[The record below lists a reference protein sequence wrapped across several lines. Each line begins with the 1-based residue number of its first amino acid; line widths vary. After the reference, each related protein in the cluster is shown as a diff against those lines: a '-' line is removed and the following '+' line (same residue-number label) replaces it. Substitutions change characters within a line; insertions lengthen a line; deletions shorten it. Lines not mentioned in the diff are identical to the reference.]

1 MRLIPILFLLVTSQ
15 LARAQTETLM
25 WDANAPTGIQQT
37 QVVGYNV
44 YLGIS
49 SGKYNTVYNAGLVTK
64 YTLLN
69 LTVGTRY
76 YAAVT
81 AYNSSQTESLPSNEV
96 MFLAALPTPTPTATP
111 TPVTTPTPTPVPTPT
126 PTPMPTAT
134 PTPVP
139 TPVPTPIP
147 TPVPTPTPMPT
158 ATPTPVATPTPT
170 PVPYA
175 VWDANLASY
184 MRSIGVSRVNQAR
197 INAWVRA
204 NPPTP

>member
-1 MRLIPILFLLVTSQ
+1 MRWVLILLLVTSQ

-96 MFLAALPTPTPTATP
+96 MFLAALPTPTP
-111 TPVTTPTPTPVPTPT
+111 VMTPTPTPVPTPT

-139 TPVPTPIP
+139 TA
-147 TPVPTPTPMPT
+147 TPTPMP
-158 ATPTPVATPTPT
+158 TPTPT
-170 PVPYA
+170 PVPTA
-175 VWDANLASY
+175 T
-184 MRSIGVSRVNQAR
+184 
-197 INAWVRA
+197 
-204 NPPTP
+204 PTPMPTPTPTPLPTPTVTPIPTATPSATPTPTVAPTPTPTPHRRHHRDRDWDHF

>member
-1 MRLIPILFLLVTSQ
+1 MRLVPILFLLVTGQ
-15 LARAQTETLM
+15 LAVAQTETLM

-96 MFLAALPTPTPTATP
+96 MFLAALPTPTPVMTPTPTPLPTATP
-111 TPVTTPTPTPVPTPT
+111 TPTPIPTVTPTPVPTPTPTPVPTPT
-126 PTPMPTAT
+126 PTPVPTAT
-134 PTPVP
+134 PTPM
-139 TPVPTPIP
+139 
-147 TPVPTPTPMPT
+147 PTPTPTPLPTPT
-158 ATPTPVATPTPT
+158 ATPSATPTPT
-170 PVPYA
+170 VA
-175 VWDANLASY
+175 
-184 MRSIGVSRVNQAR
+184 
-197 INAWVRA
+197 
-204 NPPTP
+204 PTPTATPHRRHHRGWNHF